1 MDGMVDGLAP
11 KGKGRSRIAVMS
23 NRHGAACGSVSIMRG
38 VDDAENVVA
47 FPQAPEAIEL
57 RHLRAFLAVAEEL
70 NFGRAAERLY
80 ITQPALSRQIRAL
93 EQLLGCELLRR
104 STHRVEL
111 TLAGEALLDR
121 VRPVLREVDA
131 TISTVQSVG
140 GELVGR
146 VARLWEPLALAVAAD
161 ADLQQQRMAY
171 EKMLANFEPPP
182 EVAVTAVNANGV
194 PSLLVAQQPDDPPR
208 LLHLH
213 GGGYCRGSA
222 FGYRPLAGGLAVSA
236 DTGVLVPDY
245 RLAPEHPCPAAIEDG
260 ISAYQWMLE
269 RGVAPEEAIL
279 CGDSSGG
286 GLVVSVLLTIE
297 QRGLPRPGGAVL
309 MCPWVDLMLSL
320 QTDVPQIMR
329 ASAVAYLGAHPAD
342 DPVVNPLTAD
352 LTGLPPL
359 LIQAA
364 TGDDRLAD
372 ANALADHARGHGVDA
387 RLDLYSVDAH
397 VFQLF
402 WSFLPEAAA
411 ALQAAAR
418 FVREVTP
425 AGRLPAETA
434 PRARAA
440 SAPAARRPRAPRG

>member
-1 MDGMVDGLAP
+1 
-11 KGKGRSRIAVMS
+11 
-23 NRHGAACGSVSIMRG
+23 
-38 VDDAENVVA
+38 VDDDKNVVA

-131 TISTVQSVG
+131 TVSAVQSLG

-146 VARLWEPLALAVAAD
+146 VARFWEPLVQAVAAD
-161 ADLQQQRMAY
+161 ADLEEQRTAY
-171 EKMLANFEPPP
+171 EKMLANFSVPP
-182 EVAVTAVNANGV
+182 EVTVRPVTANGV
-194 PSLLVAQQPDDPPR
+194 PSLLVAQRPDDPPT

-213 GGGYCRGSA
+213 GGGYLVGSA
-222 FGYRPLAGGLAVSA
+222 FGYRPLAGALALAA

-245 RLAPEHPCPAAIEDG
+245 RLAPEHPFPAALEDAVA
-260 ISAYQWMLE
+260 AYRWMLD
-269 RGVAPEEAIL
+269 RGIDPAEVTI

-286 GLVVSVLLTIE
+286 GLTVSVLLTLQ

-309 MCPWVDLMLSL
+309 MCPFVDLALNL
-320 QTDVPQIMR
+320 HEDEATRRFV
-329 ASAVAYLGAHPAD
+329 AAYLAGHSAD
-342 DPVVNPLTAD
+342 DPVVSPLRAD
-352 LTGLPPL
+352 LTALPPL

-364 TGDDRLAD
+364 TGDARLVD
-372 ANALADHARGHGVDA
+372 ANALTDHARSQGVDA
-387 RLDLYSVDAH
+387 RLELYSVDAH
-397 VFQLF
+397 VFHLF
-402 WSFLPEAAA
+402 WSFLPEAGE
-411 ALQAAAR
+411 ALQAAGR
-418 FVREVTP
+418 FAREVTS
-425 AGRLPAETA
+425 A
-434 PRARAA
+434 PRAK
-440 SAPAARRPRAPRG
+440 SA

>member
-1 MDGMVDGLAP
+1 
-11 KGKGRSRIAVMS
+11 
-23 NRHGAACGSVSIMRG
+23 

-131 TISTVQSVG
+131 TVSAVQSVG

-146 VARLWEPLALAVAAD
+146 VARLWEPLVQAAATD
-161 ADLQQQRMAY
+161 ADVQQQRMAY
-171 EKMLANFEPPP
+171 EKMLANFPVP
-182 EVAVTAVNANGV
+182 EAVTVRPVTANGV
-194 PSLLVAQQPDDPPR
+194 SSLVVAQDPDEPPTM
-208 LLHLH
+208 LHLH
-213 GGGYCRGSA
+213 GGGYVVGSA
-222 FGYRPLAGGLAVSA
+222 FGYRPLAGALALA
-236 DTGVLVPDY
+236 TDTGVLVPDY
-245 RLAPEHPCPAAIEDG
+245 RLAPEHPFPAAIEDAVD
-260 ISAYQWMLE
+260 AYRWMLD
-269 RGVAPEEAIL
+269 RGIGPEQVTIS
-279 CGDSSGG
+279 GDSAGG
-286 GLVVSVLLTIE
+286 GLVVSVLLTLK
-297 QRGLPRPGGAVL
+297 QRGLPQPGGGVL
-309 MCPWVDLMLSL
+309 MCPWVDLAMSL
-320 QTDVPQIMR
+320 GEDEGMGR
-329 ASAVAYLGAHPAD
+329 AAAVYLGGHPAD
-342 DPVVNPLTAD
+342 DPVASPLGAD
-352 LTGLPPL
+352 FRGLPPL

-372 ANALADHARGHGVDA
+372 ANALADHARSHDVDA

-402 WSFLPEAAA
+402 WSFLPEAAE
-411 ALQAAAR
+411 ALQAAGR
-418 FVREVTP
+418 FVREVTQ
-425 AGRLPAETA
+425 AQRAE
-434 PRARAA
+434 
-440 SAPAARRPRAPRG
+440 SA